1 MSQSRVIKRYA
12 NRKMYDT
19 SRSCYVTLEEV
30 ADMVREGCEVQV
42 IDNKTKNDLTE
53 VTLTQALLDSERKKR
68 GTVPLSGLRHLISS
82 GGDFLARRI
91 AEPVS
96 RVKVDAERTVS
107 AWKTDA
113 ERTVTAWKTEAER
126 RAERVLQRKAAGEAG
141 EPGSGDPGADEQ
153 LPDGAE
159 LPQDKESAAAPTLAT
174 LVEQTQK
181 AYDEFQH
188 KVDDRVRHAVG
199 ALGLMAGDPGEILE
213 LRKRIE
219 VLEARL
225 AVLEGAQAGAA
236 ALPAAAKPE
245 A

>member
-1 MSQSRVIKRYA
+1 MIQSRVIKRYA

-30 ADMVREGCEVQV
+30 ADMVREGCDVQV
-42 IDNKTKNDLTE
+42 IDNKTKSDLTE

-91 AEPVS
+91 ADPVS

-126 RAERVLQRKAAGEAG
+126 RAERVLQRKAAGET
-141 EPGSGDPGADEQ
+141 
-153 LPDGAE
+153 GAE
-159 LPQDKESAAAPTLAT
+159 ESAPDSVDLPSDKEVVQPPVLAT

-181 AYDEFQH
+181 AYDDFQH
-188 KVDDRVRHAVG
+188 KVDERVRHAVG
-199 ALGLMAGDPGEILE
+199 ALGLPASDPVEILE
-213 LRKRIE
+213 LRRR
-219 VLEARL
+219 VDALEARL
-225 AVLEGAQAGAA
+225 AALEGGSVTPGAA
-236 ALPAAAKPE
+236 PACSDG
-245 A
+245 